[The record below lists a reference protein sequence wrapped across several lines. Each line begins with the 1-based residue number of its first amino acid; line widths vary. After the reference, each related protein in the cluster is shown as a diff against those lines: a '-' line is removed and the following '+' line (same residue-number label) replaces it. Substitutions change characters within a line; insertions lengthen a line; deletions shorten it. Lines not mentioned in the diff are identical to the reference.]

1 MDESLSRIESSYP
14 SKKHRLLNSFPSIHF
29 HECEFFW
36 FHPKVCAAGRETNT
50 VGTMHRGR
58 YDATFIFGASGS
70 KLKFWK

>member
-1 MDESLSRIESSYP
+1 MDESLSRIESFYQ

-29 HECEFFW
+29 HEFVW

-58 YDATFIFGASGS
+58 YDATLIFGASGS